1 MSLDITKSA
10 EIIEIMENYISM
22 NRPPLEIRNQLDI
35 SYEIVDQSVIINEV
49 RPLWSNPSKIMVNG
63 YAKTTFVH
71 SKNIWK
77 VYWKRADNKWHEYEP
92 FPTVNSLKSFLLLVD
107 EDKHGCFKG

>member
-1 MSLDITKSA
+1 MSLDITKSL

-22 NRPPLEIRNQLDI
+22 VRPPLEIRSQLDI
-35 SYEIVDQSVIINEV
+35 GYEIIDQSVIINEI
-49 RPLWSNPSKIMVNG
+49 RPRWNKPSEIMVNG
-63 YAKTTFVH
+63 FAKTTFVS

-77 VYWKRADNKWHEYEP
+77 VYWKQSDNKWHEYEP
-92 FPTVNSLKSFLLLVD
+92 FPAVNSLKSFLLLVD